1 MTIAHY
7 SIYYLLYD
15 VRPADM
21 LSALYL
27 HAIYAR
33 ERGNSEHARLYF
45 FNVMTPSLHVL
56 YGRQHLYN
64 VSGSHY
70 KVYSTLYTNCL
81 RKGVIISVVSKSL

>member
-1 MTIAHY
+1 MTMAHN
-7 SIYYLLYD
+7 SILYLLND

-45 FNVMTPSLHVL
+45 FNVMTPCSTCIH
-56 YGRQHLYN
+56 GRQHLYN

-70 KVYSTLYTNCL
+70 KSIFYLIYSDHFSC
-81 RKGVIISVVSKSL
+81 VEKSLF